1 MKLVFDIETVG
12 EDFDSIDDST
22 KENLMRWLKR
32 EAQSETEYNSML
44 EDLKNSLGF
53 SPLTG
58 KVVAVGVLDISK
70 NNGVVYY
77 STDDN
82 IPSET
87 EEDNFK
93 FKIASEAEMLEKFWQ
108 GAKEYSEFISF
119 NGRSFDVPFLMIR
132 SAINRIKPT
141 IDLLSYRYLN
151 MQKGGAVHI
160 DLFDQLSFYG
170 AVRKKSS
177 LHLWCRA
184 FGIPSPKADVT
195 GDDVA
200 RLFKEKQFLKI
211 AKYNTR
217 DLIATKELYNYWYQY
232 LKM

>member
-12 EDFDSIDDST
+12 EDFDSIDEHT
-22 KENLMRWLKR
+22 KENLSRWLKK
-32 EAQSETEYNSML
+32 EAKNETEYNASL
-44 EDLKNSLGF
+44 DDLKNSLGF

-58 KVVAVGVLDISK
+58 KIVTIGVLDVEK
-70 NNGVVYY
+70 NSGVIYY

-82 IPSET
+82 APSEF
-87 EEDNFK
+87 EENGFK
-93 FKIASEAEMLEKFWQ
+93 FKVASERDMLDRFWY

-119 NGRSFDVPFLMIR
+119 NGRSFDVPFLMVR
-132 SAINRIKPT
+132 SAINGIKPNV
-141 IDLLSYRYLN
+141 DLLSYRYLSS
-151 MQKGGAVHI
+151 QKSGAVHV

-170 AVRKKSS
+170 TVRRKSS

-184 FGIPSPKADVT
+184 FGITSPKQDVT

-200 RLFKEKQFLKI
+200 RLFKEKQFLQI

-217 DLIATKELYNYWYQY
+217 DLIATKELYNYWYKY
-232 LKM
+232 LKI